1 MKFLLT
7 GHNGFKG
14 SWLTLMLKFLGH
26 EVYGISLA
34 PEKNSLYE
42 LARVN
47 TLINGESTCDI
58 LDYRSFQKYFVSVKP
73 DIAIHFAAQSMV
85 LKSYADPVSTFNTN
99 VFGTL
104 NFLRALTEYG
114 ETKANLIITS
124 DKVYKNKNNS
134 NSKPYTELDEL
145 GGIDPYSA
153 SKSMADIL
161 SQSWI
166 STRQITPTSI
176 VRAGNVIGGGDWA
189 SNRLIPDTIRAIV
202 ANENLIVRYPT
213 AVRPWQH
220 VLDCLNGYILLTEK
234 MLIGEKEILWNF
246 GPSAESFVMVEEVI
260 KKFLIAYGSNCKVVI
275 DKNCKANESIMLK
288 IDSTKSRSRLGWKDK
303 LDLNSGISMTAQ
315 WYKDFYSNKN
325 PLDLTLKQV
334 ELFLSH

>member
-47 TLINGESTCDI
+47 TLINGESTCDM
-58 LDYRSFQKYFVSVKP
+58 LDYSSFQKYFVSVKP

-134 NSKPYTELDEL
+134 KPHTELDEL

-166 STRQITPTSI
+166 STREIPPTSI

-189 SNRLIPDTIRAIV
+189 SNRLIPDTVRAIV

-220 VLDCLNGYILLTEK
+220 VLDCLNGYILLSEK

-246 GPSAESFVMVEEVI
+246 GPSAESFVMVEQVI

-275 DKNCKANESIMLK
+275 DKNYKANESMMLK

-334 ELFLSH
+334 ELFLTH

>member
-1 MKFLLT
+1 MRFLLT

-14 SWLTLMLKFLGH
+14 SWLTLMLRFLGH
-26 EVYGISLA
+26 EVYGASIA

-47 TLINGESTCDI
+47 TLINGELICDI
-58 LDYRSFQKYFVSVKP
+58 LDYSSFQKYFLSVKP

-114 ETKANLIITS
+114 ETNANLIITS
-124 DKVYKNKNNS
+124 DKVYKNN

-166 STRQITPTSI
+166 STREIPPTSI

-189 SNRLIPDTIRAIV
+189 SNRLIPDAIRAIV

-220 VLDCLNGYILLTEK
+220 VLDCLNGYILLIEK

-260 KKFLIAYGSNCKVVI
+260 NKFIIAYGSNCKMVI
-275 DKNCKANESIMLK
+275 DQNYQAHESMILK
-288 IDSTKSRSRLGWKDK
+288 IDSTKARSRLGWKDK
-303 LDLNSGISMTAQ
+303 LDLDSGISMTAQ
-315 WYKDFYSNKN
+315 WYKDFYLNKN

-334 ELFLSH
+334 EIFLSQ

>member
-1 MKFLLT
+1 MRFLLT

-14 SWLTLMLKFLGH
+14 SWLTLMLRFLGH
-26 EVYGISLA
+26 EVYGISIG

-42 LARVN
+42 IARVN
-47 TLINGESTCDI
+47 SLVNGESTCDI
-58 LDYRSFQKYFVSVKP
+58 LDYGSFQKYFLSVKP

-85 LKSYADPVSTFNTN
+85 LKSYADPVLTYNTN
-99 VFGTL
+99 VVGTL

-114 ETKANLIITS
+114 ETKANLIVTS
-124 DKVYKNKNNS
+124 DKVYKNKNND
-134 NSKPYTELDEL
+134 KPHTELDEL

-166 STRQITPTSI
+166 STKDIPPTSI

-189 SNRLIPDTIRAIV
+189 SNRLIPDTVRAIV
-202 ANENLIVRYPT
+202 ANENLIVRYPK

-220 VLDCLNGYILLTEK
+220 VLDCLNGYVLLIEK

-246 GPSAESFVMVEEVI
+246 GPSAESFVTVEEVI
-260 KKFLIAYGSNCKVVI
+260 ENFLKAYGSNCKVVI
-275 DKNCKANESIMLK
+275 DKNFQVSESMMLK

-315 WYKDFYSNKN
+315 WYKDFYNNKN

-334 ELFLSH
+334 ELFLST

>member
-1 MKFLLT
+1 MRFLLT

-14 SWLTLMLKFLGH
+14 SWLTLMLRTLGH
-26 EVYGISLA
+26 EVYGVSIA
-34 PEKNSLYE
+34 PEKNGLYE

-47 TLINGESTCDI
+47 SLINGESTCDI
-58 LDYRSFQKYFVSVKP
+58 LDYNSFQKYFLSVKP

-124 DKVYKNKNNS
+124 DKVYKNKNNG
-134 NSKPYTELDEL
+134 KLHTELDEL

-166 STRQITPTSI
+166 STREIPPTSI

-189 SNRLIPDTIRAIV
+189 SNRLIPDTIRAI
-202 ANENLIVRYPT
+202 AAKENLIVRYPK

-220 VLDCLNGYILLTEK
+220 VLDCLNGYVILIEK
-234 MLIGEKEILWNF
+234 MLIGEKDILWNF
-246 GPSAESFVMVEEVI
+246 GPNAESFVMVEEVVN
-260 KKFLIAYGSNCKVVI
+260 KFLIAYGSNCKVVI
-275 DKNCKANESIMLK
+275 DKNYQAHESMVLK

-303 LDLNSGISMTAQ
+303 LDLNTGISMTAQ

-334 ELFLSH
+334 ELFLSQ